1 MDECWLCKYNH
12 TPDAKILAAFIT
24 ENAGVMGPAQV
35 AAQVSMDLQ
44 KLFPDCQGTDP
55 ETCLRHIECHTL
67 HPTCRISSMLRALL
81 RLSDELEQNLRRFDE
96 EGNVTLDPKL
106 IETYLK
112 VQARIMAIYAQSETG
127 RIFGGT

>member
-1 MDECWLCKYNH
+1 MGECWLCTYNH
-12 TPDAKILAAFIT
+12 TPDAKILAAYIA
-24 ENAGVMGPAQV
+24 ENSGVMGPAQV
-35 AAQVSMDLQ
+35 AAQVSIDIQ
-44 KLFPDCQGTDP
+44 KRFPDCEGTDAD
-55 ETCLRHIECHTL
+55 TCLRHIECHTL

-112 VQARIMAIYAQSETG
+112 VQARIMAIYAQSETS
-127 RIFGGT
+127 RMFGGS